1 MIKFKLKLKGDVKK
15 TMLKDIIKG
24 VKDGKGGPGVG
35 AYGSDA
41 AALAPYKNSYYKR
54 MKAVNAFQRVAK
66 ITGLDSGA
74 D

>member
-24 VKDGKGGPGVG
+24 VKDGKGGPGTT

-41 AALAPYKNSYYKR
+41 SYLAPYKNAYYKR
-54 MKAVNAFQRVAK
+54 MKASNAFSRIAK
-66 ITGLDSGA
+66 ITGLGDG
-74 D
+74 